1 MAFFFALVENLSSPL
16 INRGSLFRVLIPG
29 VSWQHQTF
37 QVIPKSQGIVVFDRL
52 YISEQFSHLKLKF
65 YPPYYT
71 SLAA

>member
-16 INRGSLFRVLIPG
+16 LNCGSLFRVLIPG
-29 VSWQHQTF
+29 VSWLHQT
-37 QVIPKSQGIVVFDRL
+37 KSQGIIVFDRL
-52 YISEQFSHLKLKF
+52 YISEQFSHLNLKF